1 MPNRSVISNKE
12 ALTLN
17 FEPFRASYTSLAQ
30 FEKEVFD
37 HFVRRQVR
45 EEIAGVTG
53 DALQYSP
60 GEVREERGEQ
70 AARAVVAPAYALG
83 FSLLGAITHT
93 IKLAVIIAGLLA
105 IHPPSWRVGR
115 SSRRQWQLSLGWSSL
130 QALLRPIRGVQRST
144 PWGAARHSGLRW
156 RPGRRPA
163 IRSTNGFGA
172 SCWRASRLECCP
184 AERAETQ
191 GRGRWMLDAADAS
204 LSQSAAMSSST

>member
-12 ALTLN
+12 VLALN

-37 HFVRRQVR
+37 HFVTRQVR

-60 GEVREERGEQ
+60 GEVREERGEL

-93 IKLAVIIAGLLA
+93 IKLAVLIVGLLA
-105 IHPPSWRVGR
+105 IHPAIMARRPIIQTAVAAVVGLVLAAGVAQAYPRGAEEHALGR
-115 SSRRQWQLSLGWSSL
+115 SSPFWSAVAAGQAASYPVNEWVRRKLLAGFAFGVLSS
-130 QALLRPIRGVQRST
+130 
-144 PWGAARHSGLRW
+144 GAR
-156 RPGRRPA
+156 
-163 IRSTNGFGA
+163 
-172 SCWRASRLECCP
+172 
-184 AERAETQ
+184 
-191 GRGRWMLDAADAS
+191 
-204 LSQSAAMSSST
+204 